1 MNGGHWTVL
10 AGLMIGIAGCG
21 QSGSNAP
28 GTVASGGNAV
38 PTAGPKSDGPDR
50 AVFEFLEAVRTG
62 NDDKA
67 AKMLT
72 PLARQKVAEQHLV
85 VAPQGTDTARFEVGA
100 VQLLAPDGARV
111 SVKWSDLDE
120 NGKRRTDEVLWML
133 RRVNEGWRVA
143 GVAAPVFEGEPPL
156 LLNFEDPADM
166 IEKQKMVR
174 EEVKRR
180 AEQASAPST
189 TRTAAAGAAATGQAE
204 PPDSQGMQGAQSQQT
219 QGNPQS
225 QPASRGLTAHSPGPG
240 RSSNPQSQ
248 QAAQSEISIR
258 R

>member
-1 MNGGHWTVL
+1 MNGGHWMVL
-10 AGLMIGIAGCG
+10 AGLMLGLAGCG
-21 QSGSNAP
+21 HSGSNTA
-28 GTVASGGNAV
+28 GTVAASGSAV
-38 PTAGPKSDGPDR
+38 PAAGQKAQGPDR

-100 VQLLAPDGARV
+100 VQLLPPDGARV

-120 NGKRRTDEVLWML
+120 SGRRRTDEVLWML
-133 RRVNEGWRVA
+133 RQVDEGWRVA

-156 LLNFEDPADM
+156 LLNFEDPVDM
-166 IEKQKMVR
+166 IEKQKMVK

-180 AEQASAPST
+180 AEQAAAQST
-189 TRTAAAGAAATGQAE
+189 AQTATTGAAATT
-204 PPDSQGMQGAQSQQT
+204 PQSQQT
-219 QGNPQS
+219 QGNAQG
-225 QPASRGLTAHSPGPG
+225 QPAPLDLTAHSQEPGSP
-240 RSSNPQSQ
+240 SNPQPQ
-248 QAAQSEISIR
+248 QAAKSEISVR